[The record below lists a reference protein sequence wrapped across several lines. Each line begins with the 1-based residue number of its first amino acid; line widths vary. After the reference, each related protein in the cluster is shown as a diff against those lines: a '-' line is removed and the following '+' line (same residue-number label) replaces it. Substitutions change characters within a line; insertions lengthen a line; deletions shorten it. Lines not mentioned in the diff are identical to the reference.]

1 MKVSGGDHTM
11 PQNLRTGGTL
21 IADNHIHD
29 GGRVFLSAVGV
40 ALLQT
45 FENQV
50 LHNHIHDLYYSGVS
64 CGWIWGYSE
73 SVSRDN
79 LIACNHIHD
88 LGKGYISDMGA
99 VYMLGVQ
106 PGTVIRGN
114 LIHHVESQRYGGWG
128 IYLDEG
134 SSHMLIEDNVV
145 HHTQCAGFNQHF
157 GRENMLRNNI
167 FAFCGEGQISLS
179 ATEGHISFTLHHNL
193 IVGAGEPPFFAGYAA
208 ADAAR
213 AIHSDLN
220 CIWDATGGLDDP
232 ESPMAA
238 NRDGVVATRRQW
250 QAAGLDTHSLFVDPG
265 LTPGEGNEPFELA
278 ADSPVLALGFRPV
291 DLSAVGPRPPAER
304 VFELSRLNRR
314 YRLYRD
320 IEQI

>member
-1 MKVSGGDHTM
+1 M
-11 PQNLRTGGTL
+11 L

-45 FENQV
+45 CENQV
-50 LHNHIHDLYYSGVS
+50 IHNHIHDLYYSGVS
-64 CGWIWGYSE
+64 CGWVWGYTE
-73 SVSRDN
+73 SVVRDN
-79 LIACNHIHD
+79 LIAWNHIHD

-99 VYMLGVQ
+99 IYMLGVQ

-114 LIHHVESQRYGGWG
+114 HIHDVESQRYGGWG

-167 FAFCGEGQISLS
+167 FAFCGEGQVSLS
-179 ATEGHISFTLHHNL
+179 AVEGHVSLNL
-193 IVGAGEPPFFAGYAA
+193 YGNILLAAGGFPFFAGYAA
-208 ADAAR
+208 ADLGR
-213 AIHSDLN
+213 AIRSDLN
-220 CIWDATGGLDDP
+220 CIWDTTGTLAEP
-232 ESPMAA
+232 EGPLLA
-238 NRDGVVATRRQW
+238 NSGGVLATRRQW
-250 QAAGLDTHSLFVDPG
+250 QAAGLEAHSAFADPG
-265 LTPGEGNEPFELA
+265 CTPAAAGGFALS
-278 ADSPVLALGFRPV
+278 ADSPALALGFRPI
-291 DLSAVGPRPPAER
+291 DLSAVGPRPAAER
-304 VFELSRLNRR
+304 TFGQPRLNRR

-320 IEQI
+320 MEKGTVK